1 MFLSAPS
8 ELVVSGEG
16 SEVGGDHVTRLG
28 QHGRNLEQ
36 SKEAAPGGLTAL
48 C

>member
-28 QHGRNLEQ
+28 QHGRSLKQ
-36 SKEAAPGGLTAL
+36 KEEVVPGGFTAS